1 MALIANDPW
10 FITAYVLGWGL
21 FGTLGIFLFALI
33 LRGFGALVGARRKL
47 RLRTFQISMVAFVIA
62 ITVFHLVTFRDVHIY
77 WDDIVL
83 SYYPVVL
90 APIVAFLGNIVWPRR
105 EREGGE

>member
-10 FITAYVLGWGL
+10 FITGYVLGWGL

-47 RLRTFQISMVAFVIA
+47 RLRALQISMVAFVIA

-90 APIVAFLGNIVWPRR
+90 APIVAFLGHIVWPRK
-105 EREGGE
+105 EREGPE